1 MLTTIRRW
9 TALCLCLMML
19 TTGVPSYAEANGAMN
34 ILLIGVD
41 TIREE
46 KKGRSD
52 TMMLMRVDPQA
63 GEIKLL
69 SFLRD
74 LYVRVPG
81 VGNTRLNAA
90 YYHGGAELLKQTL
103 EENFG
108 VRVDKTAA
116 VHFSTLME
124 LVDQIGGIELEIT
137 ERERGALNGFIAE
150 YNAAY
155 GLSGGTLEKAGRQ
168 RLNGKQAL
176 CYSRIRKLD
185 SDFQRTSRQQ
195 AVIAAMLSQMRTLGR
210 WELMKLA
217 LANLPKVD
225 TDLTI
230 LDAAALAPLITRM
243 QEARVEAAQVPFEG
257 CYRDETIGG
266 MMVLVPDREA
276 NISRMDAFLNK

>member
-1 MLTTIRRW
+1 MGMMKKIF
-9 TALCLCLMML
+9 ALCLCLCML
-19 TTGVPSYAEANGAMN
+19 MPLLAHAEEGETTN

-46 KKGRSD
+46 KRGRSD
-52 TMMLMRVDPQA
+52 TMMLMQVNADR
-63 GEIKLL
+63 GEVKLV

-74 LYVRVPG
+74 LYVRIPG
-81 VGNTRLNAA
+81 IGKTRLNAA

-103 EENFG
+103 AENFG

-124 LVDQIGGIELEIT
+124 LVDEIGGIEVEISEK
-137 ERERGALNGFIAE
+137 ERKALNGFMDE

-155 GLSGGTLEKAGRQ
+155 GLSGGQLEAAGLQ
-168 RLNGKQAL
+168 RLDGRQAL

-185 SDFQRTSRQQ
+185 SDFHRTSRQQ
-195 AVIAAMLSQMRTLGR
+195 AVIAAMLARMRSLGR

-225 TDLTI
+225 TDLTL
-230 LDAAALAPLITRM
+230 LDAAALAPVVTRM
-243 QEARVEAAQVPFEG
+243 QMADVTAAQVPFEG
-257 CYRDETIGG
+257 AFQEETING
-266 MMVLVPDREA
+266 MMVLVPDLEKNRKKLA
-276 NISRMDAFLNK
+276 AFLMGE